1 MHART
6 PDAGPG
12 TPPRPGPGGPHAG
25 LEQAGGRPGT
35 TPPVPGRWSAYG
47 RSALASI
54 LFPAVLAVFLV
65 FLTVQVVVDAG
76 PLIPLDEAVRDG
88 VRDAAAASGLGW
100 LDGPMHLLADLGG
113 PVPGGVALVAACAY
127 TCLRARDR
135 AARLRLAGVAAA
147 SVAVVS
153 VLVIVG
159 KNAIDRAGP
168 SGGEVTGGEWGFFPS
183 GHTATSAVCFGT
195 AALVLGTVLSPAA
208 RRRTYAGTPL
218 LCALIGLA
226 LLWCD
231 YHWLGD
237 VLASWALCGIVLW
250 TAARVLPSGGHP
262 DRGGP
267 GTGPQSPS
275 SVSSAARP

>member
-47 RSALASI
+47 RAVLASVF
-54 LFPAVLAVFLV
+54 FPVLLAVFLV
-65 FLTVQVVVDAG
+65 VLTVQVVVDAG

-88 VRDAAAASGLGW
+88 TRDLAGTAALDW

-113 PVPGGVALVAACAY
+113 PVPGGIVLTAAYAFVY
-127 TCLRARDR
+127 LRVTDR
-135 AARLRLAGVAAA
+135 VARLRLAAVAAA
-147 SVAVVS
+147 SVAAVS
-153 VLVIVG
+153 VIVILG
-159 KNAIDRAGP
+159 KNLIDRAGP
-168 SGGEVTGGEWGFFPS
+168 SGGEVTGGDWGFYPS
-183 GHTATSAVCFGT
+183 GHTATSAVCFGI
-195 AALVLGTVLSPAA
+195 AALLLGTVLSPAA
-208 RRRTYAGTPL
+208 RRRVVAGTSL
-218 LCALIGLA
+218 LCVLIGLA

-250 TAARVLPSGGHP
+250 TSARVLP
-262 DRGGP
+262 DRRR
-267 GTGPQSPS
+267 Q